1 MKCPKCQVDNPDGTH
16 FCGKCGAEL
25 IPLDGAGVFKTETL
39 ILPKKDLT
47 IGSDFGVRYKIL
59 EELGKG
65 GMGAV
70 YKVLDNEINQV
81 IALKVLNPH
90 ISGDERMME
99 RFRNELILS
108 RKITHKNVCRMYD
121 IGKIDKTLYITMEFV
136 KGEDLKSFIRRIGQL
151 PVGKTISI
159 AKQICEGLK
168 EAHLLGVIHRD
179 LKPQNIMIDKNGN
192 ALIMDFG
199 IARSVESDG
208 VTEAGA
214 MIGTPSYI
222 SPEQVDGEKADQR
235 SDIYSLGI
243 IIYEMVTGTTPFKG
257 STPISIV
264 LKHKTEAPPNPLELN
279 PQIPEGLSKIISRCL
294 EKDRQQRY
302 QNAEEVLADLE
313 NVDLGLPTAERT
325 APKKLPTLPQEVTVQ
340 FSMKKR
346 FIPIFVFAA
355 AAAIFLVVW
364 LVFLKK
370 APSPPAG
377 ISESHSLAIL
387 YFENNTGDESLDHW
401 KKALADLLIADLSQS
416 KYFQVLS
423 GDKLYNILSQMDQLE
438 AKSYPPE
445 ILKQLAGKAKV
456 DHILRGSFAKAR
468 EDFRVITTLQNAQ
481 TGDVFGT
488 EQVQGI
494 GEESIFSL
502 VDELTR
508 KIKENFKL
516 SKDEIENDID
526 KEVGKITTNSLQAY
540 KFFREAIK
548 YGNEG
553 DYDLSISF
561 LERAIGEDPEFA
573 TAYRSLAVA
582 YGNQGYKSKEKDN
595 IQKALEFTDRISDR
609 ERYEIEGDFY
619 GQSEKTYEKAIEAY
633 KQLLQLYP
641 ENRIGN
647 TNLGLL
653 YSVVEEWD
661 KAINRL
667 EKNRTNKVETFPSYV
682 NLALPYMAKGNY
694 ESAREVL
701 EYYLDNFSDHPIVHN
716 FLAVVY
722 LCQNKFD
729 LAMREADKAIE
740 LAPNLYIN
748 LSRKGDISL
757 CQGDLIKAGEEYQKL
772 LDSTEDIANLFG
784 RDRMGALY
792 MLKGQVGRA
801 NNQLK
806 LGLELA
812 ERVGE
817 MEKKTEFY
825 LQLAYNHLLLG
836 NYKDALDACDK
847 VWRIGIEEERLEW
860 QLLALYCRG
869 EIYLQREAMEDA
881 QRTADELM
889 GLIPRGIN
897 GKKVRYYNLLM
908 GKIEAK
914 KKNLTSAINY
924 FEKALSMLHSQHWP
938 GVDKHTLFIAP
949 LAQAAFEVGDLEKA
963 QQEYEKLISLTTG
976 RIYNG
981 DIFVK
986 SHYKLGQIFQKKGL
1000 NDKATEYFE
1009 KFIGLWNQADTI
1021 FPEID
1026 DARKQLN
1033 SLKDD
1038 SDVLQDL

>member
-1 MKCPKCQVDNPDGTH
+1 MKCPKCQVENPDGTN
-16 FCGKCGAEL
+16 FCSKCGTEL
-25 IPLDGAGVFKTETL
+25 FPPNGAVVSKTETL
-39 ILPKKDLT
+39 ILPKEDLT
-47 IGSDFGVRYKIL
+47 IGSDFGQRYKII

-90 ISGDERMME
+90 ISGDEKMME

-108 RKITHKNVCRMYD
+108 RKITHKNVCRMFD

-168 EAHLLGVIHRD
+168 EAHHLGVVHRD
-179 LKPQNIMIDKNGN
+179 LKPQNIMIDKDGN

-199 IARSVESDG
+199 IARSVEADG
-208 VTEAGA
+208 FTENGA

-222 SPEQVDGEKADQR
+222 SPEQVDGKKADQR
-235 SDIYSLGI
+235 SDLYALGI
-243 IIYEMVTGTTPFKG
+243 ILYEMVTGTTPFTG
-257 STPISIV
+257 TTPISIA
-264 LKHKTEAPPNPLELN
+264 LKHKTEAPPNPLDLN
-279 PQIPEGLSKIISRCL
+279 AQVPEGLNQIISRCL
-294 EKDRQQRY
+294 EKDRHQRY
-302 QNAEEVLADLE
+302 QNAEEVLTDLE
-313 NVDLGLPTAERT
+313 NADLGLPTAERT
-325 APKKLPTLPQEVTVQ
+325 APSKLPSLPHEVTVQ
-340 FSMKKR
+340 SSKKKR
-346 FIPIFVFAA
+346 FIPIFIFAA
-355 AAAIFLVVW
+355 AAALSLVVW
-364 LVFLKK
+364 LVFFKK
-370 APSPPAG
+370 APPAAG
-377 ISESHSLAIL
+377 LSGSHSIAVL
-387 YFENNTGDESLDHW
+387 YFENNTGEQSLDHW

-423 GDKLYNILSQMDQLE
+423 GDKLYNILSQMGEVDTQ
-438 AKSYPPE
+438 SYSSDV
-445 ILKQLAGKAKV
+445 LKQVAEKARV
-456 DHILRGSFAKAR
+456 DHILRGSYAKAN
-468 EDFRVITTLQNAQ
+468 EDFRVITELQNAQ
-481 TGDVFGT
+481 TGNVFGT
-488 EQVQGI
+488 EQVQGT
-494 GEESIFSL
+494 GEESFFFL

-516 SKDEIENDID
+516 SKDEIETDID
-526 KEVGKITTNSLQAY
+526 KEVGKITTNSPEAY
-540 KFFREAIK
+540 RSFEEAIR

-561 LERAIGEDPEFA
+561 LERAIKIDPEFA

-582 YGNQGYKSKEKDN
+582 YGNQGYKSKEKEN
-595 IQKALEFTDRISDR
+595 IQKALEFTDRISDK
-609 ERYEIEGDFY
+609 ERYEIEGYFY
-619 GQSEKTYEKAIEAY
+619 GHSEKTYEKAIEAY
-633 KQLLQLYP
+633 TQLLQLYP
-641 ENRIGN
+641 ENRIAN

-667 EKNRTNKVETFPSYV
+667 EKNRINRVETFPSYV
-682 NLALPYMAKGNY
+682 NLSLPYMAKGDY
-694 ESAREVL
+694 GSAREVL
-701 EYYLDNFSDHPIVHN
+701 EYYLNNFSDHPIVHN

-722 LCQNKFD
+722 LCQNKFG
-729 LAMREADKAIE
+729 LAMDEADKAIE
-740 LAPNLYIN
+740 LDPNLYIN
-748 LSRKGDISL
+748 LSRKGDVFL
-757 CQGDLIKAGEEYQKL
+757 CKGDLIKAGEEYQKL
-772 LDSTEDIANLFG
+772 LDSSEQIANLFG

-801 NNQLK
+801 NSQLK

-812 ERVGE
+812 ENVGE
-817 MEKKTEFY
+817 MEKKTEFH

-836 NYKDALDACDK
+836 NYKDASDACDK
-847 VWRIGIEEERLEW
+847 AWRIGIEEERLEW
-860 QLLALYCRG
+860 QLLSLYRKG
-869 EIYLQREAMEDA
+869 DIYLQMEAIEDA

-897 GKKVRYYNLLM
+897 GKKARYYNLLM
-908 GKIEAK
+908 GKIEFK

-949 LAQAAFEVGDLEKA
+949 LAQAAFETGDLEKA

-981 DIFVK
+981 DFFVK

-1000 NDKATEYFE
+1000 NEKAAEYYE
-1009 KFIGLWNQADTI
+1009 KFLGLWNEADAI
-1021 FPEID
+1021 FPEIA
-1026 DARKQLN
+1026 DARKQLDI
-1033 SLKDD
+1033 LKND
-1038 SDVLQDL
+1038 